1 MAEPYKLTGVHHIQ
15 YLVGNVLQAAYY
27 YQRAWGFK
35 VVAYQGLETGERDR
49 TSVVLGQNKIRLV
62 LTAPLGPD
70 GEIND
75 FLNRHGDGISDVAFG
90 TDNAEAAHASAV
102 AGGAVSVA
110 GPQRQ
115 SDAHGQVVTATI
127 QAYDNVRHTFVQ
139 ADGYAGAFLPGYGD
153 YPGPDLSSGDVGL
166 KVVDHV
172 VHNMPDGRMEP
183 LVEFYQDALGMHR
196 FWTVDDK
203 DIRTEF
209 SALRSIVVAND
220 NELVK
225 MPVNEPAEGLKKSQI
240 QEFIDFNIDAG
251 VQHVAMLTG
260 DIIATIIRLRA
271 NGVDFLEV
279 PESYYEELPDRV
291 GVLEEDLETLRKL
304 RIMVD
309 RDDDGYLLQLFTMP
323 VQGRPTFFFEVIQRK
338 GSRSFGKGN
347 FKALFKALER
357 EQERRGNL

>member
-1 MAEPYKLTGVHHIQ
+1 MADPYKLTGVHHIQ
-15 YLVGNVLQAAYY
+15 YFVGNVLQAAYY
-27 YQRAWGFK
+27 YQQAWGFK
-35 VVAYQGLETGERDR
+35 VVAYQGLETGQLDR
-49 TSVVLGQNKIRLV
+49 TGMVLAQGKIRLV

-70 GEIND
+70 GEINE
-75 FLNRHGDGISDVAFG
+75 FLNRHGDGIRDVAFG
-90 TDNAEAAHASAV
+90 TDNAAAAHDSATS
-102 AGGAVSVA
+102 GGAVSVA
-110 GPQRQ
+110 GPQRR
-115 SDAHGQVVTATI
+115 SDAHGEVVTATI

-139 ADGYAGAFLPGYGD
+139 AEGYTGAFLPGYGD
-153 YPGPDLSSGDVGL
+153 YSGPELSSGDVGL

-183 LVEFYQDALGMHR
+183 QVQFYQDVLGMHR

-209 SALRSIVVAND
+209 SSLRSIVVANE
-220 NELVK
+220 NEVVK

-251 VQHVAMLTG
+251 VQHVALLTG
-260 DIIATIIRLRA
+260 DIIATITRLRA

-279 PESYYEELPDRV
+279 PDSYYEELADRV
-291 GVLEEDLETLRKL
+291 GVLEEDMATLQKL
-304 RIMVD
+304 RILVD
-309 RDDDGYLLQLFTMP
+309 RDDDGYLLQLFTKP
-323 VQGRPTFFFEVIQRK
+323 VQGRPTFFFEVIQRR

-347 FKALFKALER
+347 FKALFEAIEL